1 MVEHNKSLKDFNTFG
16 FDQRAEYFA
25 KANNEAELEQLV
37 KLAEVKSWPVFIL
50 GGGSNIVLT
59 KDIAGLVIHMADHRI
74 EVVLEDDDGNKRV
87 RAGAGVGWHDFVLQT
102 LESGANGLENLS
114 LIPGS
119 VGAAPVQNIGAYG
132 VEVKDRIH
140 NVRALHLPTGEW
152 REFSVSDCEFAYR
165 HSFFKNHP
173 GEYAITQVEFNL
185 GAQCAI
191 EADYASLKQE
201 LSNRGLETPSARDI
215 SDTVTSIRQSRLP
228 DPSKIGNA
236 GSFFHNP
243 IVPESQASELEQ
255 RFPGIV
261 SFPALTGYRKLSAAW
276 MIDQAGFKGTRRG
289 NVGVYEKQALVLVNL
304 GNGEGSALLALA
316 GEIQT
321 SISAEFGVELSI
333 EPNVQ

>member
-1 MVEHNKSLKDFNTFG
+1 MVEHNKSLKQFNTFG
-16 FDQRAEYFA
+16 FDQRAEHFA
-25 KANNEAELEQLV
+25 TASNDAELEQWV
-37 KLAEVKSWPVFIL
+37 ELAESKSWPVFIL

-59 KDIAGLVIHMADHRI
+59 KDIAGLVIHMADTRV
-74 EVVLEDDDGNKRV
+74 EVILEDNSGNKRI

-102 LESGANGLENLS
+102 LALEANGLENLS

-140 NVRALHLPTGEW
+140 NVRALHMPTGEW
-152 REFSVSDCEFAYR
+152 RDFTVSDCEFAYR

-185 GAQCAI
+185 GSQCAI
-191 EADYASLKQE
+191 EADYSSLKQE
-201 LSNRGLETPSARDI
+201 LNNRGLETPSALEI
-215 SDTVTSIRQSRLP
+215 SRAVTSIRQSRLP
-228 DPSKIGNA
+228 DPSVVGNA

-243 IVPESQASELEQ
+243 IVPDAQAIELEKQ
-255 RFPGIV
+255 FPGIV
-261 SFPALTGYRKLSAAW
+261 SFPAQAGYRKLSAAW
-276 MIDQAGFKGTRRG
+276 MIDQAGFKGMQRG

-304 GNGEGSALLALA
+304 GDGQGSELLALA
-316 GEIQT
+316 EEIQA
-321 SISAEFGVELSI
+321 SISNVYGVNLSI